1 MGNMGRMKTTLE
13 IQDELLRRAKL
24 HARKKGRTLRSVV
37 EEGLRAALAD
47 EPIKNT
53 YRLPDMRVGD
63 PNAEFPLEKYSW
75 EELRDIIYGED
86 EHE

>member
-1 MGNMGRMKTTLE
+1 MGRMKTTLE

-53 YRLPDMRVGD
+53 YRLPDMSVGD
-63 PNAEFPLEKYSW
+63 PDAPYPLEGYSW
-75 EELRDIIYGED
+75 QDLRDIIYGD
-86 EHE
+86 SDRS